1 MTATDQA
8 RALVLS
14 RIRAGLGVSGRDRAR
29 EAAVEERL
37 RARQR
42 GTIPAR
48 ARASREALIELMTTM
63 LAAQGAEITRAETP
77 EDAVRAIVGD
87 LRGNALPLRLRM
99 GADAQ
104 LAALPWDMT
113 PEVERVFGPANGGDR
128 ASLSRALVAAAETG
142 TMVLVS
148 GADNPTT
155 LAFLPETHFILVS
168 ASDVVGSYEEA
179 FDLVRATYGER
190 LGEAPGRTSRLPRT
204 TSRVAPHVDGR
215 ASNHAGSYAWPRT
228 VNLISGP
235 SRTADI
241 EQTIVRGAHGPK
253 RLHVVILG

>member
-1 MTATDQA
+1 MTPSHQA

-14 RIRAGLGVSGRDRAR
+14 RIRAGLGVAGRDRAR

-37 RARQR
+37 RAHPR

-48 ARASREALIELMTTM
+48 AHASREPLLELMTTM
-63 LAAQGAEITRAETP
+63 LAAQGAEVTRAATP
-77 EDAVRAIVGD
+77 EDAVRAVAED
-87 LRGNALPLRLRM
+87 LRNHDLPSRLRM

-104 LAALPWDMT
+104 LAALPWGVI
-113 PEVERVFGPANGGDR
+113 PGIELVFGPANGEDR
-128 ASLSRALVAAAETG
+128 ASLSRAVAAAAETG
-142 TMVLVS
+142 TLVLVS
-148 GADNPTT
+148 GTDNPTT
-155 LAFLPETHFILVS
+155 LAFLPETHFILIR
-168 ASDVVGSYEEA
+168 AGDVVGSYEKV
-179 FDLVRATYGER
+179 FDRLRAIYGEGV
-190 LGEAPGRTSRLPRT
+190 L
-204 TSRVAPHVDGR
+204 
-215 ASNHAGSYAWPRT
+215 PRT

>member
-1 MTATDQA
+1 MTPSNQA

-14 RIRAGLGVSGRDRAR
+14 RIRAGLGVAGRDRAR
-29 EAAVEERL
+29 EAAVEARL
-37 RARQR
+37 RAHPR

-48 ARASREALIELMTTM
+48 AHASREALIELMTTM
-63 LAAQGAEITRAETP
+63 LAAQGAEVTRAATP
-77 EDAVRAIVGD
+77 GDAVRAVAED
-87 LRGNALPLRLRM
+87 LRNHNLPSRLRV
-99 GADAQ
+99 GGDAQ
-104 LAALPWDMT
+104 LAALPWDVM
-113 PEVERVFGPANGGDR
+113 PGVELVFGPAIGEDR
-128 ASLSRALVAAAETG
+128 AGLSRAVAAAAETG
-142 TMVLVS
+142 TLVLVS

-168 ASDVVGSYEEA
+168 AGDVVGSYEEA
-179 FDLVRATYGER
+179 FDRLRAIYGEGV
-190 LGEAPGRTSRLPRT
+190 L
-204 TSRVAPHVDGR
+204 
-215 ASNHAGSYAWPRT
+215 PRT

>member
-1 MTATDQA
+1 MTPSNQA

-14 RIRAGLGVSGRDRAR
+14 RIRAGLGVAGRDRAR

-37 RARQR
+37 RAHPR

-48 ARASREALIELMTTM
+48 AHAAREALIELMTTM
-63 LAAQGAEITRAETP
+63 LAAQGAEVTRAATP
-77 EDAVRAIVGD
+77 EDAVRAVAED
-87 LRGNALPLRLRM
+87 LRNHNLPSRLRV
-99 GADAQ
+99 GGDAQ
-104 LAALPWDMT
+104 LAALPWDVM
-113 PEVERVFGPANGGDR
+113 PQVELVFGPANGEDR
-128 ASLSRALVAAAETG
+128 AGLSRAVAAAAETG
-142 TMVLVS
+142 TLVLVS

-155 LAFLPETHFILVS
+155 LAFLPEAHFILVS
-168 ASDVVGSYEEA
+168 AGDVVGSYEEA
-179 FDLVRATYGER
+179 FDRLRAIYGEGA
-190 LGEAPGRTSRLPRT
+190 L
-204 TSRVAPHVDGR
+204 
-215 ASNHAGSYAWPRT
+215 PRT

>member
-1 MTATDQA
+1 MTPSNQA

-14 RIRAGLGVSGRDRAR
+14 RIRAGLGVAGRDRTR

-37 RARQR
+37 RAHPR

-48 ARASREALIELMTTM
+48 AQAEREALLELMTTM
-63 LAAQGAEITRAETP
+63 LAAQGAEVTRATTP
-77 EDAVRAIVGD
+77 EDAVRAVAED
-87 LRGNALPLRLRM
+87 LRNHNLPSRLRM
-99 GADAQ
+99 GADVQ
-104 LAALPWDMT
+104 LAALPWGVM
-113 PEVERVFGPANGGDR
+113 PGVELVFGPANGEDR
-128 ASLSRALVAAAETG
+128 AGLSRAVAAAAETG
-142 TMVLVS
+142 TLVLVS

-155 LAFLPETHFILVS
+155 LAFLPETHFILIRAGGVI
-168 ASDVVGSYEEA
+168 GSYEEA
-179 FDLVRATYGER
+179 FDRLRAIYGEGV
-190 LGEAPGRTSRLPRT
+190 L
-204 TSRVAPHVDGR
+204 
-215 ASNHAGSYAWPRT
+215 PRT

>member
-1 MTATDQA
+1 MTPSNQA

-14 RIRAGLGVSGRDRAR
+14 RIRAGLGVTGRDRAR

-37 RARQR
+37 RAHPR

-48 ARASREALIELMTTM
+48 AHASREALIELMTTM
-63 LAAQGAEITRAETP
+63 LAAQGAEVTRAATP
-77 EDAVRAIVGD
+77 GDAVRAVAED
-87 LRGNALPLRLRM
+87 LRNHNLPSRLRV
-99 GADAQ
+99 GGDAQ
-104 LAALPWDMT
+104 LAGLPWDVM
-113 PEVERVFGPANGGDR
+113 PGAELVFGPANGEDR
-128 ASLSRALVAAAETG
+128 AGLSRAVAAAAETG
-142 TMVLVS
+142 SLVLVS

-155 LAFLPETHFILVS
+155 LAFLPEAHFILVS
-168 ASDVVGSYEEA
+168 AGDVVGSYEEA
-179 FDLVRATYGER
+179 FDRLRAIYGEGA
-190 LGEAPGRTSRLPRT
+190 L
-204 TSRVAPHVDGR
+204 
-215 ASNHAGSYAWPRT
+215 PRT